1 MRSLHTHWR
10 LSHIHILC
18 DTLAGMVATTLVAVV
33 VAGAVA
39 APSRSLFRRSWG
51 CLMARCAGC
60 RTSAGS
66 SSGQQVAH
74 VRAFSAEKSVTMR
87 ASLSRVRAAR
97 QAAAGVRMVLVRRLC
112 VRLANGCSPWQ
123 AAQGVCASRVAAIG
137 HLGRGRCAH
146 LQMRVLA
153 CRSRCAAASVSSA
166 CVMTAPFA
174 ILLCI
179 ISRLCE
185 IV

>member
-1 MRSLHTHWR
+1 MRSLHTHCR

-112 VRLANGCSPWQ
+112 VRLA
-123 AAQGVCASRVAAIG
+123 V
-137 HLGRGRCAH
+137 LRGRLHRWKGAMRLQGGCYRPSWARSMRTSPDACAGVQES
-146 LQMRVLA
+146 LCGRFCEQ
-153 CRSRCAAASVSSA
+153 RCVVTAS
-166 CVMTAPFA
+166 
-174 ILLCI
+174 
-179 ISRLCE
+179 
-185 IV
+185 

>member
-123 AAQGVCASRVAAIG
+123 AAPLERGYAPPGWLLSAI
-137 HLGRGRCAH
+137 LGAVDAH
-146 LQMRVLA
+146 I
-153 CRSRCAAASVSSA
+153 SRCVCWRAGV
-166 CVMTAPFA
+166 VVRP
-174 ILLCI
+174 LL
-179 ISRLCE
+179 
-185 IV
+185 